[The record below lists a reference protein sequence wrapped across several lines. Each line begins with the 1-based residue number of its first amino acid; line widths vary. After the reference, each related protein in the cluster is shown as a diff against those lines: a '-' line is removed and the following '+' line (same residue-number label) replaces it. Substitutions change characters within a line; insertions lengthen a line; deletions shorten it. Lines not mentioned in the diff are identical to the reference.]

1 MARPSSIDS
10 RIADSTAIDLIGLLS
25 RLEHTLL
32 SPDANPRARTSSF
45 DRARIGA
52 NLEYARSLLLRLE
65 WQSPSIKVQ
74 SLQQQTQK
82 KLIEQRDLIKRLD
95 DRLYEL
101 NQLDDDDASSSSS
114 EDEDGEDLLGDF
126 EGNGTKTEDHDREQE
141 TNGQAKVHG
150 LEALGSPTA
159 DMDSTTL
166 RARRPL
172 SSPTHDTGQ
181 TTGASTSST
190 AQTEKLMSH
199 NRSEQETLTSSLLSM
214 AQALK
219 ESSTRFNESLE
230 SEKEV
235 LNRAGEGLEK
245 NTTGMEAAGKRMGT
259 LRRMAEGKGWW
270 GRMMMYAWIF
280 GLMLL
285 ALFIVAFLPKLR
297 F

>member
-1 MARPSSIDS
+1 MARSSLIDTS
-10 RIADSTAIDLIGLLS
+10 KPDPTAINLSSLLS
-25 RLEHTLL
+25 RLEYKLL
-32 SPDANPRARTSSF
+32 TPDADSQGRTSSYE
-45 DRARIGA
+45 RARISA

-65 WQSPSIKVQ
+65 QETPSIKVQ
-74 SLQQQTQK
+74 SRKQQAQGK
-82 KLIEQRDLIKRLD
+82 ILEQRDLLKRLD

-101 NQLDDDDASSSSS
+101 NKLDDDSSS
-114 EDEDGEDLLGDF
+114 EEEDGEDLLGAF
-126 EGNGTKTEDHDREQE
+126 EDHEPQVKDYR
-141 TNGQAKVHG
+141 TPSGV
-150 LEALGSPTA
+150 EASRSPAVDT
-159 DMDSTTL
+159 DLSTL
-166 RARRPL
+166 RARRPPSS
-172 SSPTHDTGQ
+172 SSPTLDTGQ
-181 TTGASTSST
+181 TTGASISST

-199 NRSEQETLTSSLLSM
+199 NRIEQETLTSSLLSM

-235 LNRAGEGLEK
+235 LNRTGEGLEK

-270 GRMMMYAWIF
+270 GRMLMYAWIF
-280 GLMLL
+280 GLMLV

>member
-1 MARPSSIDS
+1 MARSSSVDP

-45 DRARIGA
+45 ERARIGA

-65 WQSPSIKVQ
+65 RQSPIIKVQ

-82 KLIEQRDLIKRLD
+82 KLIEQRDLVKRLD

-101 NQLDDDDASSSSS
+101 NQLDDDASSSS
-114 EDEDGEDLLGDF
+114 EDEDGEDLLGEF
-126 EGNGTKTEDHDREQE
+126 ESNQTKTEDHNREQGV
-141 TNGQAKVHG
+141 NVQAKVHG

-159 DMDSTTL
+159 DMESTTL

-259 LRRMAEGKGWW
+259 LQRMAEGKGWW